1 MKGTDVFICRSISI
15 TLWFMWNEGQG
26 RADRDCVLKI
36 KPRQFYFSV
45 HVPVISDYISLVL
58 CLFYILWLLKD
69 NNILTEWD
77 LERKNSCWKLIQWR
91 VRQILTQSSL
101 SVWWWQ
107 QCESSDSQTSLPT
120 LAGQRGQYGVL
131 LPPPWSAVDW
141 GEVYTVQSAV
151 HCSHLYVGP
160 HTAMLGRQMFIAS
173 YCCISMVMLLSL
185 YCYPGKVVIS
195 SQPHHTS
202 MWVWPDREASTG
214 LEDQ

>member
-1 MKGTDVFICRSISI
+1 MIYVKWGSRP
-15 TLWFMWNEGQG
+15 G
-26 RADRDCVLKI
+26 RQDCVLKI

-120 LAGQRGQYGVL
+120 LEDQRGQYGVL

-141 GEVYTVQSAV
+141 GECTVSCTLLTVICRTTYRHAGQANVYSKLLLHQYGNVIV
-151 HCSHLYVGP
+151 PL
-160 HTAMLGRQMFIAS
+160 
-173 YCCISMVMLLSL
+173 LLSRQGSYL
-185 YCYPGKVVIS
+185 
-195 SQPHHTS
+195 
-202 MWVWPDREASTG
+202 
-214 LEDQ
+214 

>member
-107 QCESSDSQTSLPT
+107 QCESSDSQTSLPAM
-120 LAGQRGQYGVL
+120 AGQEDSTECCCLPPGQQSTEEQCTVSCTLLTVICRTTYRHAGQANVYSKLLLHQYGNVIVPL
-131 LPPPWSAVDW
+131 
-141 GEVYTVQSAV
+141 
-151 HCSHLYVGP
+151 
-160 HTAMLGRQMFIAS
+160 
-173 YCCISMVMLLSL
+173 LLSRQGSYL
-185 YCYPGKVVIS
+185 
-195 SQPHHTS
+195 
-202 MWVWPDREASTG
+202 
-214 LEDQ
+214 

>member
-120 LAGQRGQYGVL
+120 GGPERTVRSVAASPLVSSRL
-131 LPPPWSAVDW
+131 RSS
-141 GEVYTVQSAV
+141 VQSAV
-151 HCSHLYVGP
+151 HCSQLYVGP

-202 MWVWPDREASTG
+202 MLVWPDREASTG